1 MVELPTLYSMT
12 SRERLAKL
20 NHEVPQLSQDNWP
33 ELEQKLFLRTA
44 DRVPVTLV
52 RGKGARVWDDQGR
65 EYLDFVGGWAVN
77 SLGHCHPVVVRA
89 LEKQAKILI
98 QASNQFYTIPQ
109 IQLAQLLMKHS
120 CLDRAFFCN
129 SGAEANEGAVKLAR
143 RYGKLRL
150 NIAYGV
156 ITTYSSFHGR
166 TLAMTAATGQSKF
179 QEPYIP
185 LPDGFINVEYN
196 DVEAIKRAT
205 TDQTCAVIL
214 EPIQGEGGV
223 NVPDDDYLQKVQD
236 WCRGK
241 GILFILDEVQTGVS
255 RTGTLF
261 AYEQYGV
268 EPDMMTL
275 AKGLGSGVPI
285 GALLAKD
292 EVSVFSP
299 GEHGSTF
306 GGNPLVCAAAYATL
320 KYIID
325 HNITAKVKRVG
336 NYFMKR
342 LGSLKQEFDFITE
355 VRGRGLLIA
364 LEFDQEI
371 AEKLVLACLGRGLL
385 VNKVKP
391 NALRFMPPLI
401 ITEKDVDKA
410 VGILRAT
417 LGEIQNAKGK
427 SKNAKWQSKN

>member
-1 MVELPTLYSMT
+1 M
-12 SRERLAKL
+12 
-20 NHEVPQLSQDNWP
+20 SQNKWQ

-44 DRVPVTLV
+44 YRVPVTLV
-52 RGKGARVWDDQGR
+52 RGQGAWVWDDQSR
-65 EYLDFVGGWAVN
+65 KYLDFVGGWAVN
-77 SLGHCHPVVVRA
+77 SLGHCPPVVVKA

-109 IQLAQLLMKHS
+109 IELAQLLVENS
-120 CLDRAFFCN
+120 CLDRVFFCN

-150 NIAYGV
+150 NGAYEV

-185 LPDGFINVEYN
+185 LPDGFVNVDYN
-196 DVEAIKRAT
+196 NVEAIKRAT
-205 TDQTCAVIL
+205 NERTCAVVL

-223 NVPDDDYLQKVQD
+223 NVPDDDYLRKVQN

-241 GILFILDEVQTGVS
+241 GILFILDEVQTGIG

-268 EPDMMTL
+268 EPDIMTL
-275 AKGLGSGVPI
+275 AKGLGGGVPI
-285 GALLAKD
+285 GALLAKE

-320 KYIID
+320 KYIINHD
-325 HNITAKVKRVG
+325 IPAQVKRVG
-336 NYFMKR
+336 SYFMTR
-342 LGSLKQEFDFITE
+342 LESLKQGFDFITE

-364 LEFDQEI
+364 LEFNQEV
-371 AEKLVLACLGRGLL
+371 AEKLVLGCLDRGLL

-401 ITEKDVDKA
+401 ITEKEVDKA
-410 VGILRAT
+410 VDILRDA
-417 LGEIQNAKGK
+417 LGERL
-427 SKNAKWQSKN
+427 